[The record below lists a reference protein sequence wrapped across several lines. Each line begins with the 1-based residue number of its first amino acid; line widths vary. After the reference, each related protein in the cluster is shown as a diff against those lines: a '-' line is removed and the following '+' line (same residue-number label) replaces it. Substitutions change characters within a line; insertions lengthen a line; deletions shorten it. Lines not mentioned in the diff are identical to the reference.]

1 MGLPLLAKDLIKET
15 LMSVLAVDDV
25 GGSRLLGQAAMEVMF
40 AVAGAS
46 PTGAILE
53 ANFHRS
59 LSVAP
64 LRGLPG
70 SVMEVFCRCDREIAL
85 ARYRERSEDRH
96 AGHLDH
102 LRTDDE
108 LWNDEVTTPLAG
120 GWAVLEID
128 TTRPVNI
135 PTVLLD
141 IRRALGS
148 S

>member
-15 LMSVLAVDDV
+15 LMSVLTVHDVDA
-25 GGSRLLGQAAMEVMF
+25 SKLIGQASMEVMY

-59 LSVAP
+59 VSVASV
-64 LRGLPG
+64 RGLPG
-70 SVMEVFCRCDREIAL
+70 SVIEVFCRCDREIAL
-85 ARYRERSEDRH
+85 TRFRERSEDRH
-96 AGHLDH
+96 PGHLEH

-108 LWNDEVTTPLAG
+108 LWNDEVTTPVAG

-128 TTRPVNI
+128 TTWPVNI
-135 PTVLLD
+135 PTVLHD
-141 IRRALGS
+141 IRRTLGS